1 MGGVGDGHPL
11 LAALGLHGG
20 DVEHKVRADDA
31 GARLPGPHHPAVLP
45 EGVTDTAH
53 VQVLLRDFDLAAHG
67 DVLALVLAVRV
78 AAVRLEEHLVLL
90 TFSERA
96 RRENKLLRKRHH
108 LLLAGEHGK

>member
-53 VQVLLRDFDLAAHG
+53 VQVLLRDFDLNMEYKDKIDLKG
-67 DVLALVLAVRV
+67 ELSLSIFID
-78 AAVRLEEHLVLL
+78 
-90 TFSERA
+90 F
-96 RRENKLLRKRHH
+96 NRKRYMVGYCSTTFDTI
-108 LLLAGEHGK
+108 AWSRIWNN